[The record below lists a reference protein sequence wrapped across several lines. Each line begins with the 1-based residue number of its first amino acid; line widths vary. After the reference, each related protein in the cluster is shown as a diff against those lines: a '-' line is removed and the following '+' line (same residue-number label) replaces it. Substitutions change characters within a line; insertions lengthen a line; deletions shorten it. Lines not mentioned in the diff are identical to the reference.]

1 MTAGEVMENVVLEAL
16 HRVVEALHR
25 LACVRP
31 PPRHFR
37 ILLGVPILPSAS
49 ASTFTIAAPLPIL
62 PSASASTSTIL
73 FTIPA
78 SCTDTIHRRQQNGHD

>member
-1 MTAGEVMENVVLEAL
+1 MTASEVVENVVLEAL

-37 ILLGVPILPSAS
+37 VLLGVPILPSAS
-49 ASTFTIAAPLPIL
+49 ASTFTVATLTIL
-62 PSASASTSTIL
+62 PSA
-73 FTIPA
+73 FTIVF
-78 SCTDTIHRRQQNGHD
+78 TDTIHGRQQNGHD